1 MISRLI
7 LMKAHVILAAF
18 ILPVVIMFSLTGSL
32 YTWGIK
38 GGYET
43 ISQELPLKEPLP
55 EDLGYLVEVVD
66 KVLKKHDLSLPTGT
80 PKIKK
85 TGKSFQLEWTGS
97 NRDIILK
104 PTANPLIANIKI
116 KNTTQYRQFVQLHK
130 AKGGIAF
137 KVYATILAISLLLL
151 LISGFIMAWQT
162 PTLRRITT
170 ISTIFG
176 LIFFFAMFISN

>member
-1 MISRLI
+1 
-7 LMKAHVILAAF
+7 MKAHVLLGAF
-18 ILPVVIMFSLTGSL
+18 ILPAALMFLVTGAL

-38 GGYET
+38 GEYET
-43 ISQELPLKEPLP
+43 TSQKLHLSAPLH
-55 EDLGYLVEVVD
+55 EDLDQLVEIV
-66 KVLKKHDLSLPTGT
+66 KRTLTQQNLSFPTGT

-104 PTANPLIANIKI
+104 PTSSSLIANLKI

-137 KVYATILAISLLLL
+137 KIYATLLAISLLLL
-151 LISGFIMAWQT
+151 LITGFIMAWQI
-162 PTLRRITT
+162 PKLRKITSIAT
-170 ISTIFG
+170 ISG
-176 LIFFFAMFISN
+176 LLFFFTMFISS